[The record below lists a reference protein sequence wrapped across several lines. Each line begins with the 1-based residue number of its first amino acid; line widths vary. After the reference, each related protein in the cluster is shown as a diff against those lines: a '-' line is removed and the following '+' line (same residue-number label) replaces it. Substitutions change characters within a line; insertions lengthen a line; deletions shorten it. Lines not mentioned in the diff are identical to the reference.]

1 MMHFRLERDNFGQLV
16 LIDESGARH
25 PGVEVVR
32 AFPLSA
38 PEKAISIVDSDA
50 KETLFLS
57 SLDEAPPAARKILEE
72 ELAHREFFPVILRIL
87 NTPTDAEPA
96 EWHVDTDRGMTTFQ
110 LENSDHV
117 HRLGGGH
124 FTIQDSLGIRYRI
137 PDAKKLD
144 LHSRN
149 VMERFL

>member
-1 MMHFRLERDNFGQLV
+1 MMNFHLERDSFGQLV
-16 LIDESGARH
+16 LTNESGTRYE
-25 PGVEVVR
+25 GVEVVR

-38 PEKAISIVDSDA
+38 PQIAISIVDSDA
-50 KETLFLS
+50 KEALFLK
-57 SLDEAPPAARKILEE
+57 SLEDAPPAERTILEA

-87 NTPTDAEPA
+87 NKPTDAEPA
-96 EWHVDTDRGMTTFQ
+96 EWRVDTDRGATAFQ

-117 HRLGGGH
+117 HRLGDGH

-149 VMERFL
+149 VMERFI

>member
-25 PGVEVVR
+25 LGVEVVR

-57 SLDEAPPAARKILEE
+57 SLDEAPA
-72 ELAHREFFPVILRIL
+72 V
-87 NTPTDAEPA
+87 
-96 EWHVDTDRGMTTFQ
+96 GMSGCFS
-110 LENSDHV
+110 N
-117 HRLGGGH
+117 G
-124 FTIQDSLGIRYRI
+124 
-137 PDAKKLD
+137 
-144 LHSRN
+144 
-149 VMERFL
+149 